1 MMRSPLA
8 LRRLTFRLAGVPTAG
23 LLMMASMGSHA
34 QETVADA
41 GALRLVSVVPRV
53 SITEVLTNNVGLS
66 STNPQSDQIT
76 QISPG
81 IRLSVGGAR
90 LKAYFD
96 YSRNEAFYAQDS
108 SPRQSQNALN
118 TFGTLEVID
127 NWAFLDFSGNISQ
140 QAISAFGAQS
150 VDNTSV
156 NPNRTEVSTY
166 RLSPYVRG
174 RLGNVANYEA
184 RYSRVITSS
193 DAAVGSDVAT
203 VDAVAKVGADRAFG
217 NLGWSADAS
226 QQTADYSAGRE
237 TESKRLNVGLSY
249 AFTPQL
255 SVSARVGRETNNY
268 TTLDMQSYDTS
279 GVGVSWSPS
288 ERTKL
293 SASLD
298 HRPFGDAH
306 SVSFEHR
313 TARTAW
319 RFSDSKDV
327 STTPNQTNFASLGV
341 IYDLL
346 FSQFASLEP
355 DENKRAQLINAYLQS
370 NGISPNTPVIS
381 SFLTSAVSL
390 QRRQDLSFALLGVRD
405 TITLVATRTESSRL
419 DTFSGGFDLINSS
432 LIRQRGFSAN
442 YAHRLT
448 PEYSLG
454 VLASQQ
460 NTEGE
465 SSLQDSRMRLLSINV
480 MGKVGKNAAASVG
493 VRRVVYSSFTAPYG
507 ETAITVSLNVQF

>member
-1 MMRSPLA
+1 MRSPLA
-8 LRRLTFRLAGVPTAG
+8 LRRLRFRVAGAPTAG
-23 LLMMASMGSHA
+23 LLMMASVGAYA
-34 QETVADA
+34 QATVEDA
-41 GALRLVSVVPRV
+41 GSRRLVSVVPRI
-53 SITEVLTNNVGLS
+53 SISEVLTNNVGLS
-66 STNPQSDQIT
+66 STNPQADQIT

-81 IRLSVGGAR
+81 ILVNVAGAR
-90 LKAYFD
+90 VHAYFD
-96 YSRNEAFYAQDS
+96 YSRNELFYAQDS
-108 SPRQSQNALN
+108 SSQKSQNALN

-140 QAISAFGAQS
+140 QSISAFGAQS
-150 VDNTSV
+150 VDNTSI

-174 RLGNVANYEA
+174 LLGSVANYEA
-184 RYSRVITSS
+184 RYSRTVTSS
-193 DAAVGSDVAT
+193 DAAIGRGVTT

-226 QQTADYSAGRE
+226 QQTADYSAGRP
-237 TESKRLNVGLSY
+237 TESERLNLGLSY
-249 AFTPQL
+249 AVTPQL
-255 SVSARVGRETNNY
+255 SVSARAGRETNNY
-268 TTLDMQSYDTS
+268 TSLDKQNYDTS
-279 GVGVSWSPS
+279 GVGVNWAPS
-288 ERTKL
+288 ERSKL

-327 STTPNQTNFASLGV
+327 STTPGQTGLSSLGSV
-341 IYDLL
+341 YDLL

-355 DENKRAQLINAYLQS
+355 DETKRAQLINAYLQT

-381 SFLTSAVSL
+381 SFLTSSVSL
-390 QRRQDLSFALLGVRD
+390 QRRQDLSFVLLGVRD
-405 TITLVATRTESSRL
+405 TVTFAVTRSENRRL
-419 DTFSGGFDLINSS
+419 DTVTTGVDDFTTAPLVH
-432 LIRQRGFSAN
+432 QRGFSFN

-448 PEYSLG
+448 PGYSLG

-460 NTEGE
+460 DTTGE
-465 SSLQDSRMRLLSINV
+465 LSLQDSRLRLLSIQLT
-480 MGKVGKNAAASVG
+480 GKVGKNAAASVG

>member
-1 MMRSPLA
+1 MMRGPLA
-8 LRRLTFRLAGVPTAG
+8 LRRLRFRVAGVPAAG
-23 LLMMASMGSHA
+23 LLMMASAGAYA
-34 QETVADA
+34 QGTVVDA

-53 SITEVLTNNVGLS
+53 SISEVLTNNVSLS

-81 IRLSVGGAR
+81 IRLTVGGAR
-90 LKAYFD
+90 LQAYFD
-96 YSRNEAFYAQDS
+96 YSRNELFYAQDS

-118 TFGTLEVID
+118 TFGTLEVLD
-127 NWAFLDFSGNISQ
+127 NWAYLDFSGNISQ

-150 VDNTSV
+150 IDNTSV

-184 RYSRVITSS
+184 RYSRAISSS
-193 DAAVGSDVAT
+193 DAGLGSDVTT

-217 NLGWSADAS
+217 NLGWSADAG
-226 QQTADYSAGRE
+226 QQTADYSAGRQ
-237 TESKRLNVGLSY
+237 TEVDRLNLGLSY
-249 AFTPQL
+249 AITPQL
-255 SVSARVGRETNNY
+255 NVQARAGRESNNY

-279 GVGVSWSPS
+279 GVGVNWSPS

-319 RFSDSKDV
+319 KFSDSKDAT
-327 STTPNQTNFASLGV
+327 TTPDQANFGSLGL

-346 FSQFASLEP
+346 FSQLATIEP
-355 DENKRAQLINAYLQS
+355 DEVARARLVNAYLQN
-370 NGISPNTPVIS
+370 NGISPNAVVIS
-381 SFLTSAVSL
+381 SFLTSAVYL
-390 QRRQDLSFALLGVRD
+390 QRRQDLSFALLGARD
-405 TITLVATRTESSRL
+405 TITFVATRSESSRL
-419 DTFSGGFDLINSS
+419 DTLSGGFDVTNSS
-432 LIRQRGFSAN
+432 LIRQHGFSVN

-454 VLASQQ
+454 VLASQR
-460 NTEGE
+460 NTEGA
-465 SSLQDSRMRLLSINV
+465 SSLQDSRLRLLSINV
-480 MGKVGKNAAASVG
+480 TGKVGKNAAASVG
-493 VRRVVYSSFTAPYG
+493 VRRVVYSSATAPYG
-507 ETAITVSLNVQF
+507 ETAITLSLIVQF

>member
-8 LRRLTFRLAGVPTAG
+8 LRRLRFRVAGAPTAG
-23 LLMMASMGSHA
+23 LLMMASMGAYA
-34 QETVADA
+34 QEAATGA
-41 GALRLVSVVPRV
+41 GPQRVVSVVPRV
-53 SITEVLTNNVGLS
+53 SISEVLTNNVGLS
-66 STNPQSDQIT
+66 ATNPQAEQIT

-81 IRLSVGGAR
+81 IRVNVAGGRAR
-90 LKAYFD
+90 AYFD
-96 YSRNEAFYAQDS
+96 YSHSELLYAQDS
-108 SPRQSQNALN
+108 SRQQSQNALN
-118 TFGTLEVID
+118 TFGTLEVLD
-127 NWAFLDFSGNISQ
+127 NWAYLDFSGNISQ

-150 VDNTSV
+150 IDNTSV

-184 RYSRVITSS
+184 RYSRAITSS
-193 DAAVGSDVAT
+193 DATVGSGVTT
-203 VDAVAKVGADRAFG
+203 VDAIVKVGADRAFG

-226 QQTADYSAGRE
+226 QQTADYSAGRQ
-237 TESKRLNVGLSY
+237 TESERLNLGLSY

-255 SVSARVGRETNNY
+255 SVSARAGREANNY
-268 TTLDMQSYDTS
+268 TTLDKESYDTS
-279 GVGVSWSPS
+279 GVGVNWSPS

-313 TARTAW
+313 TPRTAW
-319 RFSDSKDV
+319 KFSDSKDV
-327 STTPNQTNFASLGV
+327 STTPNQLGFASLGA

-355 DENKRAQLINAYLQS
+355 DEIARARLINAYLQS
-370 NGISPNTPVIS
+370 NGISPNAPVIS

-390 QRRQDLSFALLGVRD
+390 QRRQDLSFALLGARD
-405 TITLVATRTESSRL
+405 TITLVATRSESSRL
-419 DTFSGGFDLINSS
+419 DTLSVGFDPNSS
-432 LIRQRGFSAN
+432 TLIRQRGFSAN

-460 NTEGE
+460 DTAGV
-465 SSLQDSRMRLLSINV
+465 SSLQDTRLRLLSIQV

-493 VRRVVYSSFTAPYG
+493 VRRVVYSSVTAPYG

>member
-1 MMRSPLA
+1 MMPSAPT
-8 LRRLTFRLAGVPTAG
+8 LRKLRCRLADVPTAV
-23 LLMMASMGSHA
+23 LLMMASGGAYA
-34 QETVADA
+34 QEGVADA

-53 SITEVLTNNVGLS
+53 SVSEVITNNVALS
-66 STNPQSDQIT
+66 SANPQSDQIT
-76 QISPG
+76 QVSPG
-81 IRLSVGGAR
+81 IRISVGGAR
-90 LKAYFD
+90 LQAYFD
-96 YSRNEAFYAQDS
+96 YSRNELFYAQDS
-108 SPRQSQNALN
+108 SPQRSQNALN
-118 TFGTLEVID
+118 TFGTLEVLD
-127 NWAFLDFSGNISQ
+127 NWAYLDFSGNISQ

-184 RYSRVITSS
+184 RYSRAISSS
-193 DAAVGSDVAT
+193 DSGLGSDVT
-203 VDAVAKVGADRAFG
+203 TGDAVAKVSADRAFG

-226 QQTADYSAGRE
+226 QQTADYSAGRQ
-237 TESKRLNVGLSY
+237 TEANRLNLGLSY
-249 AFTPQL
+249 AITPQL
-255 SVSARVGRETNNY
+255 SVSARAGRETNNY
-268 TTLDMQSYDTS
+268 TTLDMESYDTS
-279 GVGVSWSPS
+279 GVGLNWAPS

-313 TARTAW
+313 TPRTAW

-327 STTPNQTNFASLGV
+327 STTPNQAGFASLGA

-346 FSQFASLEP
+346 FIQFASIEP
-355 DENKRAQLINAYLQS
+355 DAVARARLVNTYLQS
-370 NGISPNTPVIS
+370 NGINPNAPVIS
-381 SFLTSAVSL
+381 SFLASAVSL
-390 QRRQDLSFALLGVRD
+390 QLLQNLSFALLGVRD
-405 TITLVATRTESSRL
+405 TITFVATRSESSRL
-419 DTFSGGFDLINSS
+419 DTLSVGFDPNSAT
-432 LIRQRGFSAN
+432 LIRQRGFSVN

-460 NTEGE
+460 NTEGV
-465 SSLQDSRMRLLSINV
+465 SSLQDSRLRLLSINIT
-480 MGKVGKNAAASVG
+480 GKFGKNAAASVG
-493 VRRVVYSSFTAPYG
+493 VRRVVYSSVTAPYG
-507 ETAITVSLNVQF
+507 ETAITLSLNVQF